1 MLLIKVNQQLRQQS
15 LKLSSIQ
22 EYCELLRA
30 KWAPFRALFP
40 HLVQL
45 IQLLIVVPATSATA
59 ERSFSGLRPVKK
71 WLRSTM
77 SQTRLNNTVL
87 LHAHRHLTPD
97 ISTVT
102 NDFINL
108 NDQRRRIFGAASSC
122 VVVMQWQSICPT
134 QLTWVCHQQATLFV
148 VDWFTNKMLS
158 S

>member
-22 EYCELLRA
+22 EYCELLPA
-30 KWAPFRALFP
+30 KGAPFRALFP

-59 ERSFSGLRPVKK
+59 ERSFSCRRVKT

-87 LHAHRHLTPD
+87 LHSMLTDIKTPD
-97 ISTVT
+97 VSTVT

-108 NDQRRRIFGAASSC
+108 NDQRRRRIFGAASSC
-122 VVVMQWQSICPT
+122 VVVMQ
-134 QLTWVCHQQATLFV
+134 
-148 VDWFTNKMLS
+148 
-158 S
+158 

>member
-30 KWAPFRALFP
+30 KGAPFRALFP

-59 ERSFSGLRPVKK
+59 ERSFSCLRRVKT

-122 VVVMQWQSICPT
+122 GIVAMQ
-134 QLTWVCHQQATLFV
+134 
-148 VDWFTNKMLS
+148 
-158 S
+158 

>member
-30 KWAPFRALFP
+30 KGAPFRALFP

-59 ERSFSGLRPVKK
+59 ERSFCGLRPVKK

-77 SQTRLNNTVL
+77 SSTRLNNTVL
-87 LHAHRHLTPD
+87 LHARRHLTPD

-108 NDQRRRIFGAASSC
+108 NDQLLH
-122 VVVMQWQSICPT
+122 V
-134 QLTWVCHQQATLFV
+134 
-148 VDWFTNKMLS
+148 
-158 S
+158 